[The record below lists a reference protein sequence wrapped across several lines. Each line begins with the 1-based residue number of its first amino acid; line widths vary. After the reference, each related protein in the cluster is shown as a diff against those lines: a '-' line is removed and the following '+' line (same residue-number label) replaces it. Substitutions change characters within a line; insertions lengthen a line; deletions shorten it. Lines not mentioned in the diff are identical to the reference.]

1 MQHIIDVFVTAVTW
15 TWNAAGWWLV
25 VGVAAIVAAVGVAE
39 WRRR

>member
-15 TWNAAGWWLV
+15 TWNTAGWWLV
-25 VGVAAIVAAVGVAE
+25 VGVAAVGVVE